1 MKLSNT
7 NQRRVIMEELRK
19 LKCHPTADELYGIVK
34 QRLPKISLATV
45 YRNLGLLAD
54 AGEIRRIEL
63 AEPLRRRHI
72 HSLSSALPEMRSG
85 RGSANGKSPVPQPRL
100 DKGAHRTRLQCQGGV
115 RRLLCRLLPGTA
127 QQLNRCGF
135 PPGRKNK
142 KHKTEGDEK

>member
-63 AEPLRRRHI
+63 AGRQNRYDGDTSIHYHLRCRKCGAVEDLQMENPETLNRDLTNLTATASTATGSCSTTEP
-72 HSLSSALPEMRSG
+72 
-85 RGSANGKSPVPQPRL
+85 PRL
-100 DKGAHRTRLQCQGGV
+100 SPRPQK
-115 RRLLCRLLPGTA
+115 
-127 QQLNRCGF
+127 
-135 PPGRKNK
+135 
-142 KHKTEGDEK
+142 

>member
-54 AGEIRRIEL
+54 AGEIRRIEQ
-63 AEPLRRRHI
+63 AGRQNRYDGDTSIHYHLRCRKCGAVED
-72 HSLSSALPEMRSG
+72 LQME
-85 RGSANGKSPVPQPRL
+85 NPQS
-100 DKGAHRTRLQCQGGV
+100 
-115 RRLLCRLLPGTA
+115 
-127 QQLNRCGF
+127 LNRDLTKVLT
-135 PPGRKNK
+135 GRVSNVKVEFDGYCVDCYRELLNN
-142 KHKTEGDEK
+142 